1 MPLIEKDW
9 IGYWYGRHVQ
19 HRNIRSVE
27 NIAVVAQSVEEDP
40 NMSIP
45 YYRRMLSDHF
55 WRETPDYKLEDMWF
69 QQHKATGHSTLP
81 HRAVLQK
88 KLPEHVKLQSAV
100 V

>member
-1 MPLIEKDW
+1 MALIFLRTRAGLNLTINLMYIQLGLYKPFTIEKDQTGCTA
-9 IGYWYGRHVQ
+9 IVSHVH

-55 WRETPDYKLEDMWF
+55 WRETPDYKLEDM
-69 QQHKATGHSTLP
+69 
-81 HRAVLQK
+81 
-88 KLPEHVKLQSAV
+88 
-100 V
+100 